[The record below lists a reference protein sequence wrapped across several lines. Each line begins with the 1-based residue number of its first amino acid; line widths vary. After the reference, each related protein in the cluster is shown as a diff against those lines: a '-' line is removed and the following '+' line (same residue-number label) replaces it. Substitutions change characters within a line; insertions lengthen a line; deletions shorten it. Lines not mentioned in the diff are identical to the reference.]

1 MHLLISNLILLC
13 SQFCV
18 FNHFNHDEVRLYF
31 FSEYLTEGITD
42 PCGMNENYV
51 RVNST
56 IKIEIRAKNE
66 VAEIENLLLQEQ
78 LIKCKKENDE

>member
-1 MHLLISNLILLC
+1 
-13 SQFCV
+13 
-18 FNHFNHDEVRLYF
+18 
-31 FSEYLTEGITD
+31 
-42 PCGMNENYV
+42 MNENYV

-78 LIKCKKENDE
+78 LIKCKKENDEFKTQMVVDFISRGQIKLFLEK